1 MEYNFLFQKKEIA
14 MKTIIHPTYFPNIE
28 FFSHLLKSKNLIFEI
43 NDFYQKQ
50 TFRNRASIYGSNGR
64 LNLIIPVSFSS
75 SKKEKLKDIRICNN
89 SNWQK
94 NHLKSIQIAYRSSPY
109 FEFFEDYFIEVF
121 EKKEKFLIDISI
133 KSTAIM
139 FKILEKD
146 LKFKFTSSFQDNY
159 NSDSDFR
166 NLSIRNS
173 KAKTNLIQPYTQV
186 FETEHG
192 FISNLS
198 IIDLVFNE
206 GLNSLNYFN
215 KTNT

>member
-1 MEYNFLFQKKEIA
+1 MEYNFLFQKKEIG
-14 MKTIIHPTYFPNIE
+14 MKTLIHPTYFPNIE

-50 TFRNRASIYGSNGR
+50 TFRNRASIYGSNGK

-89 SNWQK
+89 NNWQK
-94 NHLKSIQIAYRSSPY
+94 NHLKSIQIAYRNSPY
-109 FEFFEDYFIEVF
+109 FEFFEDHFIEVF
-121 EKKEKFLIDISI
+121 EKKEEFLIDITI
-133 KSTAIM
+133 KSIRII
-139 FKILEKD
+139 FNILEED

-159 NSDSDFR
+159 NSNSDFR

-173 KAKTNLIQPYTQV
+173 KAKTNIIQPYKQV
-186 FETEHG
+186 FETQCG

-198 IIDLVFNE
+198 VIDLVFNE

-215 KTNT
+215 N

>member
-1 MEYNFLFQKKEIA
+1 MEYNFLFQKKEIG
-14 MKTIIHPTYFPNIE
+14 MTTLIHPTYFPNIE

-50 TFRNRASIYGSNGR
+50 TFRNRASIYGSNGK

-89 SNWQK
+89 NNNWQK
-94 NHLKSIQIAYRSSPY
+94 DHLKSIQIAYRSSPY
-109 FEFFEDYFIEVF
+109 FEFFEDHFIEIY
-121 EKKEKFLIDISI
+121 EKKEEFLIDITI
-133 KSTAIM
+133 KSIRII

-159 NSDSDFR
+159 NSNSDFR

-173 KAKTNLIQPYTQV
+173 KVKTNIIQPYTQV

-198 IIDLVFNE
+198 VIDLVFNE

-215 KTNT
+215 N

>member
-50 TFRNRASIYGSNGR
+50 TFRNRASIYGSNGK
-64 LNLIIPVSFSS
+64 LKLIIPVSFSS

-109 FEFFEDYFIEVF
+109 FEFFEDYFIGIF
-121 EKKEKFLIDISI
+121 EEKEEFLIDITI
-133 KSTAIM
+133 KSIAII
-139 FKILEKD
+139 FNIIEKD
-146 LKFKFTSSFQDNY
+146 LKFKFTSAYLDNY

-166 NLSIRNS
+166 FLSIRKRGS
-173 KAKTNLIQPYTQV
+173 QKNLIKPYSQV

-198 IIDLVFNE
+198 IIDLIFNE
-206 GLNSLNYFN
+206 GLNSVNYFN
-215 KTNT
+215 KTNM

>member
-1 MEYNFLFQKKEIA
+1 MEYNFLFQKKEIG
-14 MKTIIHPTYFPNIE
+14 MKTLIHPTYFPNIE

-89 SNWQK
+89 NNWQK

-109 FEFFEDYFIEVF
+109 FEFFEDHFIKIF
-121 EKKEKFLIDISI
+121 QKKEEFLIDITI
-133 KSTAIM
+133 KSIEII
-139 FKILEKD
+139 FEILEID

-159 NSDSDFR
+159 NSNSDFR

-173 KAKTNLIQPYTQV
+173 KAKTNIIQPYTQV
-186 FETEHG
+186 FETQCG

-198 IIDLVFNE
+198 VIDLVFNE
-206 GLNSLNYFN
+206 VLNSLNYFN
-215 KTNT
+215 N

>member
-1 MEYNFLFQKKEIA
+1 M
-14 MKTIIHPTYFPNIE
+14 
-28 FFSHLLKSKNLIFEI
+28 
-43 NDFYQKQ
+43 
-50 TFRNRASIYGSNGR
+50 
-64 LNLIIPVSFSS
+64 IIPVSFSS
-75 SKKEKLKDIRICNN
+75 SKKEKLKDIRICYNN
-89 SNWQK
+89 NWQK

-121 EKKEKFLIDISI
+121 EKKEEFLIDITI
-133 KSTAIM
+133 KSIAIM

-206 GLNSLNYFN
+206 GLNSLSYFN

>member
-1 MEYNFLFQKKEIA
+1 
-14 MKTIIHPTYFPNIE
+14 MKIIIHPTYFPNIE

-43 NDFYQKQ
+43 NDFYKKQ
-50 TFRNRASIYGSNGR
+50 TFRNRTSIYGSNGR

-75 SKKEKLKDIRICNN
+75 SKKEKLKDIRVCNN
-89 SNWQK
+89 CNWQK
-94 NHLKSIQIAYRSSPY
+94 NHLKSIQMAYRSSPY
-109 FEFFEDYFIEVF
+109 FEFFEDYFIEIF
-121 EKKEKFLIDISI
+121 EKKEEFLIDITI
-133 KSTAIM
+133 KSIAII
-139 FKILEKD
+139 FEIIEKD
-146 LKFKFTSSFQDNY
+146 LKFKFTSSFQDNC

-173 KAKTNLIQPYTQV
+173 KAKTNLIQTYTQV

-198 IIDLVFNE
+198 IIDLIFNE
-206 GLNSLNYFN
+206 GLNSLNYFK

>member
-1 MEYNFLFQKKEIA
+1 

-50 TFRNRASIYGSNGR
+50 TFRNRASIYGSNGK
-64 LNLIIPVSFSS
+64 LNLTIPVSFSS

-89 SNWQK
+89 INWQK
-94 NHLKSIQIAYRSSPY
+94 NHLKSIQTAYRSSPY
-109 FEFFEDYFIEVF
+109 FEFFEDYFIKIF
-121 EKKEKFLIDISI
+121 ENKEEFLIDITI
-133 KSTAIM
+133 KSIEII
-139 FKILEKD
+139 FNIIEKD
-146 LKFKFTSSFQDNY
+146 LIFKFTSSFRDNY
-159 NSDSDFR
+159 NSGSDFR

-173 KAKTNLIQPYTQV
+173 KAKKNLIEPYSQV
-186 FETEHG
+186 FEIEHG

-198 IIDLVFNE
+198 IIDLIFNE
-206 GLNSLNYFN
+206 GINGLNYFN

>member
-1 MEYNFLFQKKEIA
+1 
-14 MKTIIHPTYFPNIE
+14 MKTLIHPTYFPNIE

-89 SNWQK
+89 NNWQK

-109 FEFFEDYFIEVF
+109 FEFFEDHFIEVF
-121 EKKEKFLIDISI
+121 EKKEEFLIDITI
-133 KSTAIM
+133 KSIRII

-159 NSDSDFR
+159 YSNSDFR

-173 KAKTNLIQPYTQV
+173 KAKTNIIQPYTQV
-186 FETEHG
+186 L
-192 FISNLS
+192 SNQLHV
-198 IIDLVFNE
+198 LC
-206 GLNSLNYFN
+206 L
-215 KTNT
+215 

>member
-1 MEYNFLFQKKEIA
+1 MEYNFIFQKKEIE

-50 TFRNRASIYGSNGR
+50 TFRNRASIYGSNGK

-75 SKKEKLKDIRICNN
+75 SKKDKLKDIRICNN

-109 FEFFEDYFIEVF
+109 FEFFEDYFIEIF
-121 EKKEKFLIDISI
+121 EKKEEFLIDITI
-133 KSTAIM
+133 KSIRII
-139 FKILEKD
+139 FEILEKD
-146 LKFKFTSSFQDNY
+146 LKFKFTSGYQNNY
-159 NSDSDFR
+159 NSNSDFR
-166 NLSIRNS
+166 NLSIRKS
-173 KAKTNLIQPYTQV
+173 KAKINLIEPYTQV
-186 FETEHG
+186 FEIQHG
-192 FISNLS
+192 FVSNLS
-198 IIDLVFNE
+198 VIDLIFNE

>member
-1 MEYNFLFQKKEIA
+1 MEYNFLFQKKEIG
-14 MKTIIHPTYFPNIE
+14 MKTLIHPTYFPNIE

-89 SNWQK
+89 NNWQK

-109 FEFFEDYFIEVF
+109 FEFFEDHFIEVF
-121 EKKEKFLIDISI
+121 EKKEEFLIDITI
-133 KSTAIM
+133 KSIRII

-146 LKFKFTSSFQDNY
+146 LKFKFTNSFQDNY
-159 NSDSDFR
+159 NLDSDLR
-166 NLSIRNS
+166 YLSFRNS
-173 KAKTNLIQPYTQV
+173 KEKTNIIEPYTQV

-198 IIDLVFNE
+198 VIDLVFNE

-215 KTNT
+215 N

>member
-1 MEYNFLFQKKEIA
+1 MEYNFLFQKKEIG
-14 MKTIIHPTYFPNIE
+14 MKTLIHPTYFPNIE

-89 SNWQK
+89 NNWQK

-121 EKKEKFLIDISI
+121 EKKEEFLIDITI
-133 KSTAIM
+133 KSIRII

-159 NSDSDFR
+159 NSNSDFR
-166 NLSIRNS
+166 
-173 KAKTNLIQPYTQV
+173 
-186 FETEHG
+186 
-192 FISNLS
+192 NLS

-206 GLNSLNYFN
+206 GLNSLNYFD

>member
-1 MEYNFLFQKKEIA
+1 

-28 FFSHLLKSKNLIFEI
+28 FFSHLLKSQILIFEI

-50 TFRNRASIYGSNGR
+50 TFRNRASIYGSNGK

-89 SNWQK
+89 TNWQK
-94 NHLKSIQIAYRSSPY
+94 NHLKSIQIAYRSSP
-109 FEFFEDYFIEVF
+109 FFGFFEDYFIEIF
-121 EKKEKFLIDISI
+121 EKKEEFLIDITI
-133 KSTAIM
+133 KSIAII
-139 FKILEKD
+139 FNIIGKD
-146 LKFKFTSSFQDNY
+146 FKFKLTSGFQDNY

-166 NLSIRNS
+166 NLCTRNS
-173 KAKTNLIQPYTQV
+173 IAKKNLIKPYSQV
-186 FETEHG
+186 FGTEHG

-198 IIDLVFNE
+198 IIDLIFNE
-206 GLNSLNYFN
+206 GPNSLNYFN

>member
-1 MEYNFLFQKKEIA
+1 
-14 MKTIIHPTYFPNIE
+14 
-28 FFSHLLKSKNLIFEI
+28 
-43 NDFYQKQ
+43 
-50 TFRNRASIYGSNGR
+50 
-64 LNLIIPVSFSS
+64 
-75 SKKEKLKDIRICNN
+75 
-89 SNWQK
+89 
-94 NHLKSIQIAYRSSPY
+94 
-109 FEFFEDYFIEVF
+109 
-121 EKKEKFLIDISI
+121 
-133 KSTAIM
+133 M

-146 LKFKFTSSFQDNY
+146 LKFKFTSRFQDNY

-206 GLNSLNYFN
+206 GLNSLSYFN

>member
-1 MEYNFLFQKKEIA
+1 MEYNFLFQKKEIT

-28 FFSHLLKSKNLIFEI
+28 FFSFLLKSKNLIFEI

-50 TFRNRASIYGSNGR
+50 TFRNRTSIYSSNGK
-64 LNLIIPVSFSS
+64 LNLTIPVKFSS

-109 FEFFEDYFIEVF
+109 FEFFEEHFIEFF
-121 EKKEKFLIDISI
+121 EKKEEFLIDITI
-133 KSTAIM
+133 KSIAII
-139 FKILEKD
+139 FNLLEKD
-146 LKFKFTSSFQDNY
+146 LKFNFTSSFRDDY
-159 NSDSDFR
+159 NSGFDFR
-166 NLSIRNS
+166 NLSIRKS
-173 KAKTNLIQPYTQV
+173 KDRGNLIQKYTQV

-206 GLNSLNYFN
+206 GLNTLNYFN
-215 KTNT
+215 KTNK

>member
-1 MEYNFLFQKKEIA
+1 

-50 TFRNRASIYGSNGR
+50 TFRNRASIYGSNGK

-89 SNWQK
+89 NNWQK

-109 FEFFEDYFIEVF
+109 FEFFEDHFIKIF
-121 EKKEKFLIDISI
+121 QKKEEFLIDITI
-133 KSTAIM
+133 KSIEII
-139 FKILEKD
+139 FEILEID

-159 NSDSDFR
+159 NSNSDFR

-173 KAKTNLIQPYTQV
+173 KAKTNIIQPYKQV
-186 FETEHG
+186 FETQCG

-198 IIDLVFNE
+198 VIDLVFNE

-215 KTNT
+215 N

>member
-1 MEYNFLFQKKEIA
+1 
-14 MKTIIHPTYFPNIE
+14 MKILIHPTYFPNIE

-50 TFRNRASIYGSNGR
+50 TFRNRTSIYGSNGR

-89 SNWQK
+89 NSNWQK

-109 FEFFEDYFIEVF
+109 FEFFEDHFIEIF
-121 EKKEKFLIDISI
+121 EKKEEFLIDITI
-133 KSTAIM
+133 KSIRII
-139 FKILEKD
+139 FNILEKD

-159 NSDSDFR
+159 NSNLDFR
-166 NLSIRNS
+166 NLGFRNS
-173 KAKTNLIQPYTQV
+173 KAKTNIIRPYTQV

-198 IIDLVFNE
+198 VIDLVFNE

-215 KTNT
+215 N

>member
-50 TFRNRASIYGSNGR
+50 TFRNRTSIYGSNGR

-109 FEFFEDYFIEVF
+109 FEFFEDYFIEIF
-121 EKKEKFLIDISI
+121 EKKEEFLIDITI
-133 KSTAIM
+133 KSIAII
-139 FKILEKD
+139 FEVIEKD
-146 LKFKFTSSFQDNY
+146 LEFKFTSSFQDNC

-173 KAKTNLIQPYTQV
+173 KVKTNRIKPYTQV

-198 IIDLVFNE
+198 TIDLIFNE

>member
-1 MEYNFLFQKKEIA
+1 MEYNFLFQKKEIG
-14 MKTIIHPTYFPNIE
+14 MKTLIHPTYFPNIE

-89 SNWQK
+89 NNWQK

-109 FEFFEDYFIEVF
+109 FEFFEDHFIEIF
-121 EKKEKFLIDISI
+121 EKKEEFLIDMTI
-133 KSTAIM
+133 KSIRII

-146 LKFKFTSSFQDNY
+146 LKFIFTSSFQDNY
-159 NSDSDFR
+159 NSNSDFR

-173 KAKTNLIQPYTQV
+173 KVKTNIIQPYTQV